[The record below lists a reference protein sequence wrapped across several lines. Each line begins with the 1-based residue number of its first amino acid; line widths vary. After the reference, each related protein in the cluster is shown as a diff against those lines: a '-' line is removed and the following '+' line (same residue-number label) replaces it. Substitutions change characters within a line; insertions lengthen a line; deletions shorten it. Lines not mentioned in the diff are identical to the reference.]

1 MATNRKARKKVR
13 ATKTDD
19 GMLDSMN
26 QVWLAGLGALSK
38 ARKGAPQIMSDLI
51 AEGAR
56 VQAQTR
62 DSANQAIGEL
72 VGGIKSSFDTRLSQV
87 RGQAE
92 DAYDNLE
99 AMFQTRVRRA
109 LTQLGVPSA
118 EDVESLSQ
126 RVGELNASVS
136 KLARKRVGAR
146 GDGRRRAAAHVT

>member
-13 ATKTDD
+13 ATKTED

-26 QVWLAGLGALSK
+26 QVWLAGIGALSK

-51 AEGAR
+51 AEGSR

-72 VGGIKSSFDTRLSQV
+72 VGGIKSSFDTRLNQV

-136 KLARKRVGAR
+136 KLTRKRIGAR
-146 GDGRRRAAAHVT
+146 GNGRRRAAAHAT